1 MAVQKGKQATKGQKQ
16 IAEENVDTLTFYRN
30 MIFWTNVVFFV
41 VRSIFY
47 PRMSYG
53 HIGLFGM
60 TAVIYICCFQFM
72 RYIARP
78 TFGENGQ
85 LIDAGVDLNM
95 QSGVGEHV
103 KDILIWTCVCQVLSL
118 ISSYF
123 WFLLLLIPG
132 RFGWMAWRSIIS
144 PWLFQQAPV
153 EEVSEK
159 KQRKLERKMMRR

>member
-16 IAEENVDTLTFYRN
+16 IAEENVDNLTHYRN
-30 MIFWTNVVFFV
+30 IILGTNVVFFV
-41 VRSIFY
+41 VHSIFY
-47 PRMSYG
+47 PRISYG
-53 HIGLFGM
+53 DISLFGM
-60 TAVIYICCFQFM
+60 VTAIYICCFQFM

-78 TFGENGQ
+78 TFGEKGQ
-85 LIDAGVDLNM
+85 LFDAGVDLNM
-95 QSGVGEHV
+95 HSGVAEHV
-103 KDILIWTCVCQVLSL
+103 KDILIWTCFCQGLSL

-144 PWLFQQAPV
+144 PWLFQQVPV

-159 KQRKLERKMMRR
+159 KQRKLERKMMRK